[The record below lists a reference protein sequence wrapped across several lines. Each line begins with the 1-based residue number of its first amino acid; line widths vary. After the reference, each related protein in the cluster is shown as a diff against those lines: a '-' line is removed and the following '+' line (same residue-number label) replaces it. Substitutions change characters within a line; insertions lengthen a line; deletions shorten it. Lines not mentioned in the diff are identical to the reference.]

1 MKCRIFL
8 FRHGKTEF
16 NEAKRFTGWLDS
28 KLTAKGKQNAK
39 VVGKLLK
46 NKPIDVLFET
56 RLSRSK
62 NTLKEV
68 RKFHKKA
75 IVLRDDRMME
85 RCYGK
90 LQGLYHSD
98 FIAKHGKALFDK
110 YHRSYDFPPP
120 NGESV
125 KMVEKRV
132 LPFIRSLLKFM
143 KKYQVNVAISA
154 HGNSMRP
161 FRRYFEKASVG
172 QMVKWEMPYDD
183 YFEYF
188 VDVGSKK
195 IVKKPS
201 KKNWKSVL
209 LPKKVLLVSDKR
221 NLFKKYY

>member
-1 MKCRIFL
+1 MKCCIFL

-39 VVGKLLK
+39 VVAKLLK
-46 NKPIDVLFET
+46 NKSIDVLFET

-68 RKFHKKA
+68 RKFHKNA
-75 IVLRDDRMME
+75 LVLRDDRMME
-85 RCYGK
+85 RCYGE
-90 LQGLYHSD
+90 LQGHYHSD
-98 FIAKHGKALFDK
+98 FIAKQGRALFDK

-120 NGESV
+120 KGESV

-132 LPFIRSLLKFM
+132 LPFIRDLIKFM
-143 KKYQVNVAISA
+143 KKYQVNIAISA

-161 FRRYFEKASVG
+161 FRRYFEKASVNR
-172 QMVKWEMPYDD
+172 MVKWEMPYDD
-183 YFEYF
+183 YFEYSF
-188 VDVGSKK
+188 DVGSKK

-201 KKNWKSVL
+201 KKDWKSVL
-209 LPKKVLLVSDKR
+209 LPKKVLLASDKR
-221 NLFKKYY
+221 NVFKKYY